1 MDNFYDSLYIHRMML
16 RDDVRNQAYRK
27 ALFENVKPGDVV
39 LDFGAGTGILSMFAA
54 QAGAARV
61 FAVERTGIASLAK
74 KMFEINGFSDR
85 ITIINEN
92 IETACLPQKVD
103 VIVSEWLGTFGVDEN
118 LLEPLLIARD
128 RWLRPD
134 GLMLPETVAAI
145 MAPIWSDEVEADMS
159 FWRESKYDLDLTLLG
174 DCAGDEMSWAK
185 EPITGEA
192 FMSEP
197 QTMWT
202 TTVYEYPVEEA
213 RLPFRASLKFKT
225 SKAGKINALTAW
237 FNADFGKGRTLTNS
251 PAEPKTHWGQYV
263 FPLKKTYEVEKDST
277 VIVEYSCIPAQPG
290 YSFHAW
296 SVKVNDD
303 IWEHHDTRRIKWR
316 ES

>member
-1 MDNFYDSLYIHRMML
+1 MESFYDSLYIHRMML

-27 ALFENVKPGDVV
+27 SLFEHVKPGDVV

-61 FAVERTGIASLAK
+61 YAVERTGIASLAK
-74 KMFEINGFSDR
+74 KLFEKNDFSDR
-85 ITIINEN
+85 ITIVNEN
-92 IETACLPQKVD
+92 IETARLPQKAD

-128 RWLRPD
+128 RWLKPN
-134 GLMLPETVAAI
+134 GIMLPKTVAAL
-145 MAPIWSDEVEADMS
+145 MTPIWSNEVEADMS
-159 FWRESKYDLDLTLLG
+159 FWRESRYDLDLSFLG
-174 DCAGDEMSWAK
+174 DCASDEMSWAK
-185 EPITGEA
+185 EPITGED
-192 FMSEP
+192 FMADP
-197 QTMWT
+197 QSMWT
-202 TTVYEYPVEEA
+202 TNVYECSAEKA

-237 FNADFGKGRTLTNS
+237 FNADFGYDTILTNS
-251 PAEPKTHWGQYV
+251 PAAPKTHWGQYV
-263 FPLKKTYEVEKDST
+263 FPLKKTYEVEKDSD
-277 VIVEYSCIPAQPG
+277 VIVEYTCIPAEPG

-296 SVKVNDD
+296 SVKLNDSA
-303 IWEHHDTRRIKWR
+303 WEHHDTRRIKWH